1 MRRIIT
7 NSIRRFGANQD
18 GAAALEFAIVSIPL
32 FALILASLQTA
43 IVFFEDEALQTATY
57 KSARQL
63 MTGSA
68 QQAGMTQSQ
77 FQTAVCANAPSF
89 NCGNIMVDVESASS
103 FSSISTSPLQPTY
116 NGSGQVTNT
125 WSYNP
130 GGPGD
135 IVIIRVMYDW
145 PVVGGP
151 LGFNLGTQA
160 NGTYLLVGTAVTKN
174 EPY

>member
-1 MRRIIT
+1 MRRTIT
-7 NSIRRFGANQD
+7 NAIRRFWTNRD

-43 IVFFEDEALQTATY
+43 IVFFENEALQTATY
-57 KSARQL
+57 KAARQL
-63 MTGSA
+63 MTGNA
-68 QQAGMTQSQ
+68 QEAGMSQSQ
-77 FQTAVCANAPSF
+77 FQNVVCGYAPSF
-89 NCGNIMVDVESASS
+89 TCGNIMVDVESASS

-116 NGSGQVTNT
+116 NGSGQVTST
-125 WSYNP
+125 WTYSP

-160 NGTYLLVGTAVTKN
+160 NGTYLLVGTAVIKN